1 MNDLNNL
8 ICREI
13 KIDVTNICNLSCPLC
28 PDTGRRTAKQQDPEL
43 MSFNKFKKFV
53 DGIKVFPEQISFGSK
68 HEPLINKSIFQ
79 MIDYINTK
87 QKCLQTTILTNLNLL
102 NSVSDLINSKVKNIL
117 IGLDGIDQESY
128 SKYRVGGNFD
138 VVINNIKL
146 IQKYKKNNNLEY
158 PKISIIFVVFRH
170 NEHLI
175 EQAKSFFNQL
185 DVDIT
190 FRRTDIYNGFE
201 DWLPINFDNADVK
214 EKSKLCCDEPFKTVN
229 INVFGDVYPCCA
241 EEIIKFPIGNI
252 FNESFEKIWNGKKM
266 IDIRNFL
273 LNKVQKKDIACLL
286 CPIYKNNGY
295 TDV

>member
-1 MNDLNNL
+1 MNDLDNS
-8 ICREI
+8 ICQEI
-13 KIDVTNICNLSCPLC
+13 KIDISNTCNLSCPLC
-28 PDTGRRTAKQQDPEL
+28 PDTGRRAGKQQALKL
-43 MSFNKFKKFV
+43 MSFTDFKKFV
-53 DGIKVFPEQISFGSK
+53 DGIKIFPEQISFGSK

-87 QKCLQTTILTNLNLL
+87 QKGLQTTILTNLNLL
-102 NSVSDLINSKVKNIL
+102 SSVSDLINSKVQNIL
-117 IGLDGIDQESY
+117 VGLDGIDQESY

-146 IQKYKKNNNLEY
+146 IQKYKNNNNLEY

-175 EQAKSFFNQL
+175 EQAKSFFYQL
-185 DVDIT
+185 GVDIT
-190 FRRTDIYNGFE
+190 FRRTDFYNGFE
-201 DWLPINFDNADVK
+201 DWLPIKFNNIDLK
-214 EKSKLCCDEPFKTVN
+214 ETSNIRCDEPFKMVN
-229 INVFGDVYPCCA
+229 VNVFGDVYPCCA
-241 EEIIKFPIGNI
+241 EEVMKFPIGNI
-252 FNESFEKIWNGKKM
+252 FDEPFEKIWNGQKM

-273 LNKVQKKDIACLL
+273 LNKLQNKSIACLL

>member
-28 PDTGRRTAKQQDPEL
+28 PDTGRRTAKQQDQEL
-43 MSFNKFKKFV
+43 MSFDKFKKFV

-138 VVINNIKL
+138 VVIN
-146 IQKYKKNNNLEY
+146 
-158 PKISIIFVVFRH
+158 
-170 NEHLI
+170 
-175 EQAKSFFNQL
+175 
-185 DVDIT
+185 
-190 FRRTDIYNGFE
+190 
-201 DWLPINFDNADVK
+201 
-214 EKSKLCCDEPFKTVN
+214 
-229 INVFGDVYPCCA
+229 
-241 EEIIKFPIGNI
+241 
-252 FNESFEKIWNGKKM
+252 
-266 IDIRNFL
+266 
-273 LNKVQKKDIACLL
+273 
-286 CPIYKNNGY
+286 
-295 TDV
+295 